1 MEVYDPS
8 QPPDPRQWLALTESE
23 RVELVQEFHADA
35 LQELED
41 YDRDEVISRN
51 ALHATIHVVVETQL
65 AQHIDPVYQTLTRLM
80 NEGLGRHEAIHAI
93 GGELAGYLFDA
104 LRGGTE
110 AAPDKFTDL
119 YYDRLRKLTA
129 AAWRDQLRE

>member
-8 QPPDPRQWLALTESE
+8 RPPDPKEWLALTESE

-35 LQELED
+35 SEEIED
-41 YDRDEVISRN
+41 LDPDGALSRN
-51 ALHATIHVVVETQL
+51 TLHATIHVVVETQL
-65 AQHIDPVYQTLTRLM
+65 AQRIDPVCQTLSRLM
-80 NEGLGRHEAIHAI
+80 KEGLGRHDAIHAI
-93 GGELAGYLFDA
+93 GGELAGHLFDA

-110 AAPDKFTDL
+110 AAAEKFTDL

-129 AAWRDQLRE
+129 TTWRDQLRE

>member
-8 QPPDPRQWLALTESE
+8 RPPDSKQWLALTESE

-41 YDRDEVISRN
+41 HDPDEALSRN
-51 ALHATIHVVVETQL
+51 TLHATIHVVVETQL
-65 AQHIDPVYQTLTRLM
+65 AQRVDPVCQTLTRLM
-80 NEGLGRHEAIHAI
+80 NEGLGRHDAIHAI

-110 AAPDKFTDL
+110 AAPEKFTDL

>member
-8 QPPDPRQWLALTESE
+8 QPPDPKQWLALTESE
-23 RVELVQEFHADA
+23 RAELVQEFHAGA

-41 YDRDEVISRN
+41 HDPDEAVSRN
-51 ALHATIHVVVETQL
+51 TLHTTIHVVVETQL
-65 AQHIDPVYQTLTRLM
+65 AQGIDPVYQTLTRLM
-80 NEGLGRHEAIHAI
+80 NEGLGRHDAIHAI

-110 AAPDKFTDL
+110 AAPEKFTDL
-119 YYDRLRKLTA
+119 YYDRLRELTA

>member
-8 QPPDPRQWLALTESE
+8 RPPDPEQWLALTESE
-23 RVELVQEFHADA
+23 RLELVQEFHADA
-35 LQELED
+35 SQELED
-41 YDRDEVISRN
+41 HDPDEALSHN
-51 ALHATIHVVVETQL
+51 TLHATIHVVVETQL
-65 AQHIDPVYQTLTRLM
+65 AQRVDPVCQTLTRLM
-80 NEGLGRHEAIHAI
+80 NEGLGRHDAIHAI

-110 AAPDKFTDL
+110 AAPEKFTDL